1 MFEQIFIE
9 LNTHK
14 VNYAV
19 IDGIAV
25 NLHGYRRNTGDLDIV
40 IALTNEDIQKFIQA
54 VKKLAFVPRLPVA
67 LEEFADANKRKEWID
82 KKNMLVFSVYNPQNP
97 LEHIDVKIEG
107 ENEIQEILK
116 SRVWMDAGSF
126 KIPVIGL
133 DCLIKVKER
142 AGRGRDLV
150 DLQALKQIKNIK
162 NDKK

>member
-9 LNTHK
+9 LNAHK

-19 IDGIAV
+19 IGGIAV